1 MFNLSILIGILDRCE
16 RNDFPLPDFL
26 KILKHDI
33 LAISADHTNHLI
45 NLFLSEVLPE
55 AFEKEGDIVER
66 QYSIFIDIYH
76 FECLAYLLIRVEL
89 TIYLITGCIVLVG
102 VFMGD

>member
-1 MFNLSILIGILDRCE
+1 MFNLSILIGILDCCE
-16 RNDFPLPDFL
+16 RNDFPLTDFL
-26 KILKHDI
+26 KILKHNI
-33 LAISADHTNHLI
+33 LAISADHANHLI
-45 NLFLSEVLPE
+45 DLFLSEVLPE

-76 FECLAYLLIRVEL
+76 FECLAYLLIGVEL
-89 TIYLITGCIVLVG
+89 SINLVASCIVLVG